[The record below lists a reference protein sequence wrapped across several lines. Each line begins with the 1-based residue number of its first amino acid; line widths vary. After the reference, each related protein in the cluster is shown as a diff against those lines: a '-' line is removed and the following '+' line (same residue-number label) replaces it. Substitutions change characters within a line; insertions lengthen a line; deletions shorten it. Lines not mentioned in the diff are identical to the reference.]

1 MIIDKAEKLR
11 ISMNVILDDITVI
24 VLSTE
29 MLEIRYKQHM
39 NEEAKMYFKNI
50 KNHCNNI
57 IKTINEN
64 NAITNN
70 N

>member
-11 ISMNVILDDITVI
+11 IAMNVILDDITVI
-24 VLSTE
+24 VLSAE

-39 NEEAKMYFKNI
+39 NEETKRYFKNI

-57 IKTINEN
+57 VKTINEN
-64 NAITNN
+64 NIVTNN